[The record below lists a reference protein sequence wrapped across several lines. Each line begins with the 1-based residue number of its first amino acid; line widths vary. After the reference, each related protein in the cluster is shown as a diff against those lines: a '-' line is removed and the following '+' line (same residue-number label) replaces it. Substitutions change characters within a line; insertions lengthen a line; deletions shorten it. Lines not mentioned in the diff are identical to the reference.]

1 MLLAASGSRRPLH
14 GVVANLPSHRVPD
27 TNVSGNSSM
36 INFTRDDEIDPRATH
51 SRLAL
56 DDIAVGDDGEAQER
70 AIATRNDM
78 IDEALGS
85 NAGVLYLL
93 AGHEPSVRLAC
104 PAREM
109 R

>member
-1 MLLAASGSRRPLH
+1 
-14 GVVANLPSHRVPD
+14 
-27 TNVSGNSSM
+27 M